1 MTIYS
6 TKNDSNIFKQCRVLK
21 GYTQNTVAQFLNI
34 DRSTVSKWESGAAMP
49 DQSLLSKI
57 ADLYNVSIDYL
68 LGRSLTSTLPSASNV
83 YPLDAPIKLPIY
95 GEIRAGT
102 PIYTDQS
109 PTDEWVYEDAT
120 YSDGNH
126 FVLRVVGSSMEPEIK
141 EGALAIIR
149 HQNFANKGQIVACL
163 LDGDVATLKQYMPQ
177 ANGSVLLKAFNPEAE
192 SYVITEE
199 QLKNNYF
206 KIIGVVREIK
216 RKYY

>member
-6 TKNDSNIFKQCRVLK
+6 TKNNSNIFKQCRVVK

-68 LGRSLTSTLPSASNV
+68 LGRSLTSALTNASNTS
-83 YPLDAPIKLPIY
+83 PLDKPIKLPIY
-95 GEIRAGT
+95 GEICAGT
-102 PIYTDQS
+102 PIYTDHS
-109 PTDEWVYEDAT
+109 PTDEWFYEDAN
-120 YSDGNH
+120 YADGNH
-126 FVLRVVGSSMEPEIK
+126 FVLRVIGTSMEPEIR

-149 HQNFANKGQIVACL
+149 LQNIANKGQIIACI
-163 LDGDVATLKQYMPQ
+163 LDGDVVTLKQYMPQ
-177 ANGSVLLKAFNPEAE
+177 VNGSILLKSFNPYAE
-192 SYVITEE
+192 SYVITQE
-199 QLKNNYF
+199 QLKDNYF
-206 KIIGVVREIK
+206 KIIGIVREIR

>member
-1 MTIYS
+1 MEFGETLK
-6 TKNDSNIFKQCRVLK
+6 TLRKKNAI
-21 GYTQNTVAQFLNI
+21 TQQQLADILCVDKT
-34 DRSTVSKWESGAAMP
+34 SVSKWESGANYP
-49 DQSLLSKI
+49 NQNIQLSLAEYFK
-57 ADLYNVSIDYL
+57 VSIDYL
-68 LGRSLTSTLPSASNV
+68 LGRSLTSALPSASNV

-141 EGALAIIR
+141 EGSLAIIR

>member
-1 MTIYS
+1 MNRLKQIRKERGVTQSEVAKFIGISQNNYS
-6 TKNDSNIFKQCRVLK
+6 YWENGKVKIDGDSIKKL
-21 GYTQNTVAQFLNI
+21 
-34 DRSTVSKWESGAAMP
+34 
-49 DQSLLSKI
+49 
-57 ADLYNVSIDYL
+57 ADYFNVSVDYL
-68 LGRSLTSTLPSASNV
+68 LGRSLTSALPNISNI

-102 PIYTDQS
+102 PIFTDQS
-109 PTDEWVYEDAT
+109 PTDEWVYEDAS
-120 YSDGNH
+120 YADGNH

-141 EGALAIIR
+141 EGSLAIIR

-177 ANGSVLLKAFNPEAE
+177 SNGSILLKALNPEAE
-192 SYVITEE
+192 SYVITEA

-206 KIIGVVREIK
+206 KIIGIVREIK